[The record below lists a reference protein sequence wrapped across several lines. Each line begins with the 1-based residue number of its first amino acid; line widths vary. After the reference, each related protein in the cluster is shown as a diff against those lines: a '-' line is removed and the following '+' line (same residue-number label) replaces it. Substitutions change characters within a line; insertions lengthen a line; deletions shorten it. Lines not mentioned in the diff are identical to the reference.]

1 MDVMAKT
8 IDKKIKKINVGS
20 EKKTKE
26 ENKNKK
32 VVEKVKENV
41 NVVEERKEEKVE
53 KKEEKH
59 PGVSEI
65 KKLKQIY
72 AQQVEENMKKAWD
85 DYVEIANLEND
96 IWEGERFLKEL
107 ESAGRLD
114 ENNEIVKNVREIIQ
128 DRKNKIE
135 ELERKNAFIKEIYRD
150 FEQEKEKAQKKLEE
164 IKAQRIAEKLKI
176 EEKINSVEEVIEKLL
191 GSQKLLLFTDLL
203 NVLKNQARDYL
214 DVIRDEEEISK
225 RDPEEVLKIKSVFY
239 VSKKGTP
246 GAKKIFGLIKKLE
259 RKVYNDDKE
268 RERLIKDF
276 KEESNIDLAQIFNP
290 NITME
295 GKKAAVELKFPL
307 NINNKRTVFLRGAI
321 LFSVEKSEKGPVW
334 KIEKM
339 VGNVGEALNLNYD
352 LRIRP
357 GFSDA
362 PRLLLQA
369 IKEAI
374 KIKKESQ

>member
-1 MDVMAKT
+1 MNIMAKT
-8 IDKKIKKINVGS
+8 IDKKIKKIKIN
-20 EKKTKE
+20 KE
-26 ENKNKK
+26 GDKR

-41 NVVEERKEEKVE
+41 NNVVEEKGG
-53 KKEEKH
+53 EEKH
-59 PGVSEI
+59 SGVSEI
-65 KKLKQIY
+65 KKLKQTY
-72 AQQVEENMKKAWD
+72 QQQVEENMKNAWN
-85 DYVEIANLEND
+85 DYIEIANLEND
-96 IWEGERFLKEL
+96 IWEGENFLKEL
-107 ESAGRLD
+107 ESSGHLD
-114 ENNEIVKNVREIIQ
+114 ENNEIVKNIREIIQ

-150 FEQEKEKAQKKLEE
+150 FQQEKEKVQKKLEE

-239 VSKKGTP
+239 VPKKGTP

-268 RERLIKDF
+268 REKLIKDF